1 MKPILFSGMSFF
13 GGTIETSLAQLA
25 QSQRTAAEGKDRERA
40 LGESARRASDSVTL
54 KVAGLED
61 VSAVRGS
68 ENDDLEEKDRQHRH
82 PQGDDGSFDDQNDD
96 ADHPEDQPPTIDIKA

>member
-68 ENDDLEEKDRQHRH
+68 ENDDLEEKDRQHHRES
-82 PQGDDGSFDDQNDD
+82 GDGSSDEHNDD
-96 ADHPEDQPPTIDIKA
+96 REHPEDQPPMIDIKA

>member
-1 MKPILFSGMSFF
+1 MSFF

-54 KVAGLED
+54 KVAGLEH

-68 ENDDLEEKDRQHRH
+68 ENDDLEEKDRRH
-82 PQGDDGSFDDQNDD
+82 HHHQGEGGSFDEQDD
-96 ADHPEDQPPTIDIKA
+96 GGEHPEDQPPMIDIRA